1 MFVLQIL
8 LLKRISGYNFN
19 ALEKQLR
26 VSEMKWVPLEWIDT
40 DAVMNPMQ
48 GHVANLADVVGHGYE
63 KRVAL
68 AGVEIDI
75 ATNEEWW

>member
-1 MFVLQIL
+1 
-8 LLKRISGYNFN
+8 
-19 ALEKQLR
+19 
-26 VSEMKWVPLEWIDT
+26 MKWVPLERIDT

-48 GHVANLADVVGHGYE
+48 RHVANLADVVGHGYE

-75 ATNEEWW
+75 ATNEEW

>member
-75 ATNEEWW
+75 ATNEEL

>member
-1 MFVLQIL
+1 M
-8 LLKRISGYNFN
+8 
-19 ALEKQLR
+19 
-26 VSEMKWVPLEWIDT
+26 SEMKWVPLEWIDT

-48 GHVANLADVVGHGYE
+48 RHVANLADVMGHGYE

-75 ATNEEWW
+75 ATNEEW